1 MSQAT
6 LSATLVLF
14 NGEVQQVPPPPEN
27 CEVVVISVHPENT
40 QNTSEVPL
48 VTGSYEA
55 AALASGPSQ
64 RVVPSYGPPGEPEGQ
79 AASPSVILDIH
90 YHDSTDVASGTETT
104 LPRRIMGDP
113 ASLAHVPW
121 GKEGDECV
129 ICLGVMAAG
138 EHVTDLPGCNHT
150 YPPPRLSLTQTSAC
164 HRLTNLGKADD
175 LHPCTANPGK
185 PCRTSVLGM
194 RFRGDGSGV
203 RVQGRGVRGQGQGRG
218 FRGEQGSGFRS
229 EGSGT
234 TRVHPA
240 TTMFRVTSCAT
251 LSTGLEYVYNDFGCQ
266 SLLPKSPQL
275 RILKHTGLP
284 RSKENARTPRT
295 PIGMVLL

>member
-90 YHDSTDVASGTETT
+90 YHNSTDVASGTETT

-150 YPPPRLSLTQTSAC
+150 YPPPAFLSHEPRHATDSQTSAKQMTFTPVL
-164 HRLTNLGKADD
+164 HTLGKLAA
-175 LHPCTANPGK
+175 LASRVCGP
-185 PCRTSVLGM
+185 
-194 RFRGDGSGV
+194 GV
-203 RVQGRGVRGQGQGRG
+203 RVQG
-218 FRGEQGSGFRS
+218 
-229 EGSGT
+229 
-234 TRVHPA
+234 
-240 TTMFRVTSCAT
+240 
-251 LSTGLEYVYNDFGCQ
+251 
-266 SLLPKSPQL
+266 
-275 RILKHTGLP
+275 
-284 RSKENARTPRT
+284 
-295 PIGMVLL
+295 